1 MLLRALCPVLV
12 GGYGPFVPVWGL
24 TLGPV
29 GLFLLRVHGSIANLV
44 VS

>member
-1 MLLRALCPVLV
+1 MSLRALCPVLV
-12 GGYGPFVPVWGL
+12 GGYCPFVPVWGQ

-29 GLFLLRVHGSIANLV
+29 GLFLLRVHWSIASLE